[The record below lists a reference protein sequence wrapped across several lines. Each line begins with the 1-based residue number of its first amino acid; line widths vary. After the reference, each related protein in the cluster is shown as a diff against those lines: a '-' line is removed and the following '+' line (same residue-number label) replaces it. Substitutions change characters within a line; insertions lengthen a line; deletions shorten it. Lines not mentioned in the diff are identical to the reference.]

1 MEVQG
6 KKSNLQRDI
15 NLKNLSLQDEID
27 FLRGADSGNDIAESF
42 FFFTMNKSA
51 SSFVARILKQL
62 IIPSGMKQICL
73 ERYYFHGGE
82 IGKKWYKEAY
92 MGDKILESYL
102 KKDGFYFGP
111 FRNKLPKVDLNKHKI
126 ILLLRDPRDV
136 LTSLYFSVSYSHF
149 IPSKGDFR
157 KHMIQ
162 SRQQALRSKIDK
174 YALEKAKHYRNIYN
188 YYCNEIIDK
197 DNVLLLKYEDMVED
211 FGGFISRIINFL
223 GLKIPDKRLKTILA
237 MGDFSV
243 NKEDIYSHK
252 RQVTPGDHKR
262 KLKYNTIVKLNEIF
276 SDVLERLDYPK

>member
-27 FLRGADSGNDIAESF
+27 FLKGADSGNDIAESF

-149 IPSKGDFR
+149 IPSKGEDR
-157 KHMIQ
+157 K
-162 SRQQALRSKIDK
+162 
-174 YALEKAKHYRNIYN
+174 
-188 YYCNEIIDK
+188 
-197 DNVLLLKYEDMVED
+197 
-211 FGGFISRIINFL
+211 
-223 GLKIPDKRLKTILA
+223 
-237 MGDFSV
+237 SV
-243 NKEDIYSHK
+243 
-252 RQVTPGDHKR
+252 V
-262 KLKYNTIVKLNEIF
+262 
-276 SDVLERLDYPK
+276 